1 MKLIKYTN
9 KELYEMQVTGSEA
22 EKYYAN
28 KPLTK
33 KQKKERE
40 SIMIN
45 TILSLIILALI
56 VSVAYLK
63 SKLNV
68 AEYKLDN
75 WRQTALKLNNV
86 IRNK

>member
-1 MKLIKYTN
+1 
-9 KELYEMQVTGSEA
+9 
-22 EKYYAN
+22 
-28 KPLTK
+28 
-33 KQKKERE
+33 
-40 SIMIN
+40 MIN

-75 WRQTALKLNNV
+75 WRQTALELNDIMKN
-86 IRNK
+86 N

>member
-1 MKLIKYTN
+1 
-9 KELYEMQVTGSEA
+9 
-22 EKYYAN
+22 
-28 KPLTK
+28 
-33 KQKKERE
+33 
-40 SIMIN
+40 MIN